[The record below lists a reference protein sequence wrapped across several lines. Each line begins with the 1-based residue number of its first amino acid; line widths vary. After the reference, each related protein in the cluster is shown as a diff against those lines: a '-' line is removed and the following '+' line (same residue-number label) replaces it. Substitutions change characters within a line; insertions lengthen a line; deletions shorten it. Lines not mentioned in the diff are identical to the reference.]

1 MKSIISF
8 VKTTLIG
15 GFFLVIPLVLLILI
29 IDKVLDIL
37 RKLVAPISDLIPVET
52 VAGIT
57 VSRIIALLVLLL
69 LCFIAG
75 LFAKTKKANELKK
88 WIEAK
93 VLSKI
98 PGYTLLKGMTESAV
112 GMESE
117 DLKDVVLVDV
127 EEVWQIGFLMD
138 EIDDELSSVYI
149 PGAPNPMS
157 GDVFFVKKE
166 RLKKLDLPQFSAMK
180 IYKKL
185 GLDAG
190 KILKDKIN
198 KTSF

>member
-15 GFFLVIPLVLLILI
+15 GFFLVIPLVLFILI

-37 RKLVAPISDLIPVET
+37 RKLVAPITDLI
-52 VAGIT
+52 
-57 VSRIIALLVLLL
+57 
-69 LCFIAG
+69 
-75 LFAKTKKANELKK
+75 AKTKKANELKK

-117 DLKDVVLVDV
+117 DLKDVVLVDI